1 MNQQLKEI
9 YDTWNQYIGDENISY
24 KTIQTADDIISN
36 LDYIPS
42 YIWNTKGNIII
53 EYVYLNKHLFFIISE
68 KEIFGKLCID
78 NVIKLEYVYLTCEEI
93 NCILDK
99 FWE

>member
-42 YIWNTKGNIII
+42 YI
-53 EYVYLNKHLFFIISE
+53 
-68 KEIFGKLCID
+68 
-78 NVIKLEYVYLTCEEI
+78 
-93 NCILDK
+93 
-99 FWE
+99 